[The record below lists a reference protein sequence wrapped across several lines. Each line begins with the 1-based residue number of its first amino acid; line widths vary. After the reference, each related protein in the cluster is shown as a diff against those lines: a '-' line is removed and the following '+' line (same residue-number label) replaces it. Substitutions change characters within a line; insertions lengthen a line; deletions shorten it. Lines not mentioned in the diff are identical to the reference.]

1 MKELPKVFILLL
13 AGFMAGFGFQSVLA
27 IGFRKARNAEFVAE
41 AASRL
46 GALRAK
52 IQGFKDQK
60 GRYPRDAAEMQAAGF
75 WSPEQPPRERLRG
88 GCQWVSSFDGEG
100 GFLYLSPTGQLFLNT
115 DLSREKLRS
124 ADREKLK
131 ALVTADA
138 LY

>member
-13 AGFMAGFGFQSVLA
+13 AGFIAGFGSQSVLA

-52 IQGFKDQK
+52 IQGFKAQK
-60 GRYPRDAAEMQAAGF
+60 GRFPKDAAEMQAAGF
-75 WSPEQPPRERLRG
+75 WTPALPPRERLRG
-88 GCQWVSSFDGEG
+88 GSQWVSAFDGEG
-100 GFLYLSPTGQLFLNT
+100 GFLYLSSTGELYLNT
-115 DLSREKLRS
+115 DLSREKLRR
-124 ADREKLK
+124 ADRETLRS
-131 ALVTADA
+131 LVPKDE